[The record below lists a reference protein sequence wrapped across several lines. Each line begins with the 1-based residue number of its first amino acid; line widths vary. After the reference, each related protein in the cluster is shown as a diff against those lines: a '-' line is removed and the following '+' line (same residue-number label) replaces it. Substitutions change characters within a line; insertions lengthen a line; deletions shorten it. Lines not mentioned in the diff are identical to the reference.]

1 MYKTRGA
8 CAMYGVWEKY
18 IVLLCGKLKQRE
30 HLENLGINGRV
41 ILQWTSNIMAGHTLA
56 LAHKWLVVVNLNL
69 RIPQN
74 EGYYWVLKKS
84 VLTQFQNKATVNK
97 PGSGAGPHKVFYC
110 FRISPDLRSV
120 VYCSA
125 LINGG
130 EEEWNFLWNQYQNT
144 AVATDQVLILNALGC
159 TTKPDLLNR

>member
-1 MYKTRGA
+1 
-8 CAMYGVWEKY
+8 MYGIQEKY

-41 ILQWTSNIMAGHTLA
+41 ILQWTSNIMAGHTLD
-56 LAHKWLVVVNLNL
+56 LAHKWLAVVNLNL
-69 RIPQN
+69 RVPQN
-74 EGYYWVLKKS
+74 EGYCWVLKES

-97 PGSGAGPHKVFYC
+97 PGSGGGPHKVFYC
-110 FRISPDLRSV
+110 FRIPPDLRSV

-130 EEEWNFLWNQYQNT
+130 EEEWDFLWEQYQKTN
-144 AVATDQVLILNALGC
+144 VATDQVLILNALGC